1 MVPYLL
7 TCGLGCYRE
16 LDPETELLGDGDD
29 YLEAIEFID
38 MAAGLVKP
46 FLPAVVLFALFAP
59 NWLFVWDL
67 EAEEILRL

>member
-7 TCGLGCYRE
+7 TCGFGYYRE

-29 YLEAIEFID
+29 YLEAMEFID
-38 MAAGLVKP
+38 IAAGLDK
-46 FLPAVVLFALFAP
+46 LLLAAVVLFALFAP